1 MTNLSPEL
9 DQRLKHALKG
19 ICQEAGLLPDE
30 AELIKYT
37 NNAVYRLPSQGVVVR
52 FGAGDLASQRADH
65 VARIATWLE
74 QHDAPAVRLA
84 PDLTQPVLFENYSA
98 TIWQLLEGSNP
109 AWTGAALAAPLLG
122 WHKLEP
128 MPHLKPWDPFS
139 SARSRLAMADGL
151 TADDHAWLTEQ
162 WAQTDAD
169 YRDLTPDLRMG
180 LLHGDA
186 YMGNLLK
193 EPTGR
198 FVLCDFDGTSIGPL
212 AYDLVVAAVSAL
224 RFGATQDHDAL
235 ATTYGLDVTTLPSWP
250 TLRRIRELVLVTSV
264 ITDLRNRPDIAK
276 VHAHRLAT
284 LRSGANELWHRY
296 K

>member
-1 MTNLSPEL
+1 MTNLTAEL
-9 DQRLKHALKG
+9 DHRLRHALKG
-19 ICQEAGLLPDE
+19 ICQEAGLLADE

-37 NNAVYRLPSQGVVVR
+37 NNAVYRLPAQGVVVR

-65 VARIATWLE
+65 VVRIAVWL
-74 QHDAPAVRLA
+74 QDNDAPAVRLA
-84 PDLTQPVLFENYSA
+84 PGLTQPVLFENYSA
-98 TIWQLLEGSNP
+98 TIWELLEGGNLH
-109 AWTGAALAAPLLG
+109 WTGAELATPLLG
-122 WHKLEP
+122 WHKLTP
-128 MPHLKPWDPFS
+128 MPGLKQWDPFS

-151 TADDHAWLTEQ
+151 PADDHAWLTEQ
-162 WAQTDAD
+162 WSETEAD
-169 YRDLTPDLRMG
+169 YREQVPDLEMG

-186 YMGNLLK
+186 YIGNLLR

-224 RFGATQDHDAL
+224 RFGAIQDHEAL
-235 ATTYGLDVTTLPSWP
+235 ATTYGVDVTSLPAWP

>member
-1 MTNLSPEL
+1 MTNLTAEL

-19 ICQEAGLLPDE
+19 ICQEAGLLADE

-37 NNAVYRLPSQGVVVR
+37 NNAVYRLRTQGVVVR

-65 VARIATWLE
+65 VARIASWL
-74 QHDAPAVRLA
+74 QDNDAPAVRLA
-84 PDLTQPVLFENYSA
+84 PGMTQPVLFENYSA
-98 TIWQLLEGSNP
+98 TIWQLLEGGNP
-109 AWTGAALAAPLLG
+109 AWTGAELAAPLLG
-122 WHKLEP
+122 WHKLTP
-128 MPHLKPWDPFS
+128 MPDLKQWDPFS

-151 TADDHAWLTEQ
+151 PADDHAWLTQQ
-162 WAQTDAD
+162 WSETETD
-169 YRDLTPDLRMG
+169 YRAQIPDLQMG

-186 YMGNLLK
+186 YIGNLLR

-198 FVLCDFDGTSIGPL
+198 FVFCDFDGTSIGPL

-224 RFGATQDHDAL
+224 RFGAVQDHEAL
-235 ATTYGLDVTTLPSWP
+235 ATTYGLDVTTLTSWP
-250 TLRRIRELVLVTSV
+250 VLRRIRELVLVTSV
-264 ITDLRNRPDIAK
+264 ISDLRNRPEIAK
-276 VHAHRLAT
+276 IHAHRLST

>member
-1 MTNLSPEL
+1 MTNLTAEL
-9 DQRLKHALKG
+9 DKRLKHALKG
-19 ICQEAGLLPDE
+19 ICQEAGLLSDE

-65 VARIATWLE
+65 VARVATWL
-74 QHDAPAVRLA
+74 QDNDVPAVRLA
-84 PDLTQPVLFENYSA
+84 PGLTQPVLFENYSA
-98 TIWQLLEGSNP
+98 TVWELLEGGDP
-109 AWTGAALAAPLLG
+109 AWTGAELASPLLG
-122 WHKLEP
+122 WHKLTP
-128 MPHLKPWDPFS
+128 MRGLKQWDPFS

-151 TADDHAWLTEQ
+151 SADDHAWLTHQ
-162 WAQTDAD
+162 WSETESA
-169 YRDLTPDLRMG
+169 YRALVPDLQMG

-186 YMGNLLK
+186 YIGNLLR

-198 FVLCDFDGTSIGPL
+198 FVLCDLDGTSVGPL

-224 RFGATQDHDAL
+224 RFGAIQDHEAL
-235 ATTYGLDVTTLPSWP
+235 ATAYRLDVTTLPSWP

-264 ITDLRNRPDIAK
+264 ITDLRNRPEIAK

-284 LRSGANELWHRY
+284 LKSGASQLWHRY

>member
-1 MTNLSPEL
+1 MTNLTAEL

-19 ICQEAGLLPDE
+19 ICQEAGLLADE

-37 NNAVYRLPSQGVVVR
+37 NNAVYRLPTQGVVVR

-74 QHDAPAVRLA
+74 DHDAPAVRLA
-84 PDLTQPVLFENYSA
+84 PGLTQPVLFENYSA
-98 TIWQLLEGSNP
+98 TIWQLLEASNP
-109 AWTGAALAAPLLG
+109 DWTGAELAAPLLG
-122 WHKLEP
+122 WHKLIP
-128 MPHLKPWDPFS
+128 MPGLKLWDPFS

-151 TADDHAWLTEQ
+151 SADDHAWLTRQ
-162 WAQTDAD
+162 WADIEAR
-169 YRDLTPDLRMG
+169 YRDLIPDLKMG

-186 YMGNLLK
+186 YIGNLLR

-198 FVLCDFDGTSIGPL
+198 YVLCDFDGTSIGPL

-224 RFGATQDHDAL
+224 RFGAIQDHQAL
-235 ATTYGLDVTTLPSWP
+235 AAAYGLDVTTLAVWP

-264 ITDLRNRPDIAK
+264 ITDLRNRPDIAR

-284 LRSGANELWHRY
+284 LRSGANELWYRY

>member
-19 ICQEAGLLPDE
+19 ICQEAGLLADE

-37 NNAVYRLPSQGVVVR
+37 NNAVYRLPTQGVVVR
-52 FGAGDLASQRADH
+52 FVAGDLASQRADH
-65 VARIATWLE
+65 VARIASWL
-74 QHDAPAVRLA
+74 QDNDAPAVRLT
-84 PDLTQPVLFENYSA
+84 PGLTQPILFENYSA
-98 TIWQLLEGSNP
+98 TIWELLEAGNP
-109 AWTGAALAAPLLG
+109 TWTGAELAAPLLG
-122 WHKLEP
+122 WHRLTP
-128 MPHLKPWDPFS
+128 MPGLKQWDPFS

-151 TADDHAWLTEQ
+151 PADDHVWLTKQ
-162 WAQTDAD
+162 WAAIEAD
-169 YRDLTPDLRMG
+169 YRALIPDLKMG

-186 YMGNLLK
+186 YIGNLLR

-235 ATTYGLDVTTLPSWP
+235 AAAYGLDVTTLPSWP
-250 TLRRIRELVLVTSV
+250 TLRRVRELVLVTSV

-276 VHAHRLAT
+276 VHAHRLST
-284 LRSGANELWHRY
+284 LRSGANELWYRY

>member
-1 MTNLSPEL
+1 MTNLTAEL

-19 ICQEAGLLPDE
+19 ICQESGLLADE

-37 NNAVYRLPSQGVVVR
+37 NNAVYRLPTQGVVVR

-65 VARIATWLE
+65 VARIARWL
-74 QHDAPAVRLA
+74 QDHDAPAVRLA
-84 PDLTQPVLFENYSA
+84 PGLAQPVLFENYSA

-109 AWTGAALAAPLLG
+109 DWTGAELAAPLLG
-122 WHKLEP
+122 WHKLTP
-128 MPHLKPWDPFS
+128 MTGLKPWDPFG

-151 TADDHAWLTEQ
+151 PTDDHAWLTQQ
-162 WAQTDAD
+162 WADIEAD
-169 YRDLTPDLRMG
+169 YRALIPDLKMG

-186 YMGNLLK
+186 YIGNLLR

-198 FVLCDFDGTSIGPL
+198 YVLCDFDGTSIGPL

-224 RFGATQDHDAL
+224 RFGAIQDHQAL
-235 ATTYGLDVTTLPSWP
+235 ATTYGLDVTTLASWP

-284 LRSGANELWHRY
+284 LRSGANELWRRY
-296 K
+296 T